1 MFRSRNKK
9 NKDKQEQAPSTQCL
23 GVGSCPQSVVNTKPK
38 DTMPIQLPFLM
49 MNSDVIASPTI
60 LKNNKAPV
68 TPATVNS
75 MTPVATSSNIN
86 NDTRSKQAYVDLDSS
101 VDSEDD
107 SPCVPKEIDADVQ
120 AMLSPLQSIMSE
132 QSPANHSSQI
142 YFNDKLMKEEE
153 ESVESETFDFE
164 KSGTTSNSRIGIS
177 RPSYSPSCVENDVSH
192 ILNSRTT
199 ETYTNAND
207 NEQFRRDQQYQ
218 KKVNVNLSISQVV
231 GQMGIS
237 VFPNQQDNIP
247 SSSFGNIPVQG
258 ASINIQ
264 NDDSSVASNLSNVL
278 DNDRFIH
285 PGQIFPKKERSLP
298 LLHQPQKGNGLG
310 ITPPPKT
317 RSARVIVPNST
328 PPSSDT
334 YTIHILVIQP
344 AAKMFEL
351 IRVNYHPATATIGD
365 IMKLIPKNVMEK
377 DLKSQTYI
385 GLCRPNGSSP
395 SNRSIVNMNMTAS
408 VMTRDGTDA
417 RIVCGELLVAIP
429 EGYNGK
435 EAQILAK
442 HILKLPKMKKVLNRS
457 SPMKA
462 SKKRFEIVSDIS
474 SLGIQ
479 PMNKSNYDCAEAG
492 TFSSSILFAPLSS
505 TIAEETEQKENVNY
519 SPKKNLG
526 DHLIASRNFLNHCI
540 AHDDDDYS
548 IDSRSVSSR
557 VMASRARAY
566 APVQT
571 PTRVHSKSSVASKA
585 TKPSIGLN
593 SEQIEQIKKEA
604 AEAARRE
611 VEQSFSN
618 RLEEIVDTLKISID
632 DRAKILDICSPGKA
646 FPASVQINTEKS
658 PSVSVMSTPLCTP
671 RVYSESPNVYPV
683 PVESA
688 EKLTPVKEKKTMD
701 QSANSIIKPVF
712 DTALEA
718 VSEFMSVND
727 DDEERKMA
735 LKAIT
740 TNICV
745 LLLSSQL
752 ESEENSDSNK
762 PE

>member
-23 GVGSCPQSVVNTKPK
+23 GVGACPQSVPNAKGN
-38 DTMPIQLPFLM
+38 DNMPIQLPFLM
-49 MNSDVIASPTI
+49 MNSDVISSPTI
-60 LKNNKAPV
+60 LKHTKAPV

-107 SPCVPKEIDADVQ
+107 SPCVPAVIDADVQ

-153 ESVESETFDFE
+153 ESVESETYDFE
-164 KSGTTSNSRIGIS
+164 KSGATSNSRIGIS

-192 ILNSRTT
+192 ILNARTT

-218 KKVNVNLSISQVV
+218 QKVNANLSISQVV

-237 VFPNQQDNIP
+237 AFPNQQNDIP

-258 ASINIQ
+258 ANINIQ

-351 IRVNYHPATATIGD
+351 IRVSYRPATATIGD
-365 IMKLIPKNVMEK
+365 IMKLIPENVMEK

-395 SNRSIVNMNMTAS
+395 SNRSITNMNMTAS

-435 EAQILAK
+435 ESQILAK

-457 SPMKA
+457 SPTKA
-462 SKKRFEIVSDIS
+462 SKKRFEIVSDMS

-505 TIAEETEQKENVNY
+505 TIAEEIEQKEDATF
-519 SPKKNLG
+519 SPKNLG
-526 DHLIASRNFLNHCI
+526 DHLIASRNFLNHSI

-571 PTRVHSKSSVASKA
+571 PTRVYSKSSVASKA
-585 TKPSIGLN
+585 TKPSMGLN

-604 AEAARRE
+604 AAAARRE

-618 RLEEIVDTLKISID
+618 RLEELVDTLKISID
-632 DRAKILDICSPGKA
+632 DRAKILDICSPEKA
-646 FPASVQINTEKS
+646 FPVNVQINTEKS

-671 RVYSESPNVYPV
+671 RVHSEAPNVYPV

-688 EKLTPVKEKKTMD
+688 ETLTPVKENKTMD
-701 QSANSIIKPVF
+701 QNATSIIKPVF

-735 LKAIT
+735 LKGIT
-740 TNICV
+740 TNICI

-752 ESEENSDSNK
+752 ESEGSSDSNK

>member
-1 MFRSRNKK
+1 M
-9 NKDKQEQAPSTQCL
+9 
-23 GVGSCPQSVVNTKPK
+23 
-38 DTMPIQLPFLM
+38 
-49 MNSDVIASPTI
+49 
-60 LKNNKAPV
+60 
-68 TPATVNS
+68 
-75 MTPVATSSNIN
+75 
-86 NDTRSKQAYVDLDSS
+86 
-101 VDSEDD
+101 
-107 SPCVPKEIDADVQ
+107 
-120 AMLSPLQSIMSE
+120 
-132 QSPANHSSQI
+132 
-142 YFNDKLMKEEE
+142 
-153 ESVESETFDFE
+153 
-164 KSGTTSNSRIGIS
+164 
-177 RPSYSPSCVENDVSH
+177 
-192 ILNSRTT
+192 
-199 ETYTNAND
+199 
-207 NEQFRRDQQYQ
+207 
-218 KKVNVNLSISQVV
+218 
-231 GQMGIS
+231 
-237 VFPNQQDNIP
+237 
-247 SSSFGNIPVQG
+247 
-258 ASINIQ
+258 
-264 NDDSSVASNLSNVL
+264 
-278 DNDRFIH
+278 
-285 PGQIFPKKERSLP
+285 
-298 LLHQPQKGNGLG
+298 
-310 ITPPPKT
+310 
-317 RSARVIVPNST
+317 
-328 PPSSDT
+328 
-334 YTIHILVIQP
+334 IQP

-351 IRVNYHPATATIGD
+351 IRVNYRPATATIGD
-365 IMKLIPKNVMEK
+365 IMKLIPENVMEK

-395 SNRSIVNMNMTAS
+395 SNRSITNMNMTAS

-435 EAQILAK
+435 ESQILAK

-457 SPMKA
+457 SPTKA

-505 TIAEETEQKENVNY
+505 TIAEETEQKEDA

-526 DHLIASRNFLNHCI
+526 DHLIASRNFLNHSI

-571 PTRVHSKSSVASKA
+571 PTRVYSKSSVASKA
-585 TKPSIGLN
+585 TKPSMGLN

-618 RLEEIVDTLKISID
+618 RLEELVDTLNISID
-632 DRAKILDICSPGKA
+632 DRAKILDICSPEKA
-646 FPASVQINTEKS
+646 FPVNVQINTEKS

-671 RVYSESPNVYPV
+671 RVHSEAPNVYPT
-683 PVESA
+683 PVESS
-688 EKLTPVKEKKTMD
+688 ETLTPVKENKTMD
-701 QSANSIIKPVF
+701 QNATSIIKPVF

-752 ESEENSDSNK
+752 ESEGSSDSNK